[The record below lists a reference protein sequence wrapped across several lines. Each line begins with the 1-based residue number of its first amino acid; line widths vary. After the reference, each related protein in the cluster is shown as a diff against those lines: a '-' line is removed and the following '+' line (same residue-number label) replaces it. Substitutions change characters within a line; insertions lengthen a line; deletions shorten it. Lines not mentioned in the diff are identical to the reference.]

1 MRLNKILYVTSCLFV
16 INSFAIGTYTTIES
30 GVTIY
35 SEYHSNQKAKFKGTI
50 VFENGSGTA
59 LDEWTQNQTFFNC
72 IKQYGSI
79 FMYDRN
85 GLGKSPPDLHL
96 SKDNPITARFMSD
109 KLYKLLKQQH
119 IKPPYIIV
127 AHSYGAIYA
136 GYFTLSY
143 PSLVKGMLLVDPVPR
158 NFHFSTTLINS
169 HDSAVVS
176 AKTKSASDVY
186 QKFAPEAEVAYQLLG
201 FEEAKQQLS
210 QLGNIDNSIP
220 VIILSSTDM
229 ENKVKPLKED
239 WYSSQKQWLNNNTK
253 STIIVEKSDH
263 FIQLQQPEAVCEQIR
278 YLVNN

>member
-1 MRLNKILYVTSCLFV
+1 MLMV
-16 INSFAIGTYTTIES
+16 INSAFPIGTYTNIES
-30 GVTIY
+30 GVTLY
-35 SEYHSNQKAKFKGTI
+35 SKYFPNHKAKFNGTI
-50 VFENGSGTA
+50 IFENGSGTT
-59 LDEWTQNQTFFNC
+59 LDEWTQNQKFFNC

-79 FMYDRN
+79 FLYDRN

-96 SKDNPITARFMSD
+96 SKDNPITARFMSE

-143 PSLVKGMLLVDPVPR
+143 PALVKGMLLVDPVPR
-158 NFHFSTTLINS
+158 NFHFSTALINN
-169 HDSAVVS
+169 HESAVMV
-176 AKTKSASDVY
+176 AKTESASDVY

-210 QLGNIDNSIP
+210 KLGSINNNIP

-239 WYSSQKQWLNNNTK
+239 WYNSQKQWLNNNAK

-263 FIQLQQPEAVCEQIR
+263 FIQLQQPKAVCEQIR
-278 YLVNN
+278 QLTLY